1 VENQTGAVRRAG
13 LAAAE
18 IVATVGAASGLVALL
33 EGVAPA
39 TSLTVIYLLAV
50 MFVAVRRGEVP
61 GLATALVS
69 VLATNFL
76 FIDPRYQLTIG
87 NSENVVALVVFL
99 IAAVVVGRLAASSR
113 QRAAESEYRAAVAD
127 AREREAQ
134 VLADAASLMLVSG
147 GLETELGAIAKSLG
161 PVVGGQVRLDLAGSP
176 KPADD
181 ERPLRLPMATQP
193 AWLYANQ
200 GADWDV
206 VERIAEPLARL
217 LDVGF
222 ERRRLTEQTA
232 EAEAVRRAEVAKTAV
247 LHAVSHDLRSPL
259 TAIVTAGSAL
269 QADNL
274 SDEDRQELLSVI
286 DSESGRLSR
295 LVDDLLDLSRI
306 EAGAVA
312 PRPDWCD
319 LKDVV
324 ARAADQVAA
333 AHGDHPIEIR
343 LPKELPLVRVDTVQ
357 AERVFS
363 NLLDNAIKFSPPEMP
378 VTVSGGS
385 SPAGVTIR
393 VSDRGPGIPSSA
405 RRDVFEPFFRGR
417 GGKSGSGLGLAISR
431 GFVEANGGRITL
443 QSRKGEGTAFAVTF
457 PRAEIAA
464 PAPT

>member
-1 VENQTGAVRRAG
+1 V
-13 LAAAE
+13 AAE
-18 IVATVGAASGLVALL
+18 IVVTVGAASGLVAIL
-33 EGVAPA
+33 EGVASA

-50 MFVAVRRGEVP
+50 LFVAIRHGEVP
-61 GLATALVS
+61 GLATALFS

-76 FIDPRYQLTIG
+76 FIEPRYQLSIA
-87 NSENVVALVVFL
+87 NSENGAALVVFL

-113 QRAAESEYRAAVAD
+113 QRAAESEQRAAIAD

-147 GLETELGAIAKSLG
+147 DVESELDTIARSLG
-161 PVVGGQVRLDLAGSP
+161 PVVGGHLRLDLAGSP

-181 ERPLRLPMATQP
+181 ERPLRLPMRARP
-193 AWLYANQ
+193 AWLYSRG
-200 GADWDV
+200 GADRQV

-259 TAIVTAGSAL
+259 TAIITAGSAL
-269 QADNL
+269 QTDNL
-274 SDEDRQELLSVI
+274 SNEDRRELLSVI
-286 DSESGRLSR
+286 DSESGRLAR

-324 ARAADQVAA
+324 ARAAEQVAA
-333 AHGDHPIEIR
+333 MHGDHPVEIR
-343 LPKELPLVRVDTVQ
+343 LPDELPLVRVDTVQ
-357 AERVFS
+357 VERVFS
-363 NLLDNAIKFSPPEMP
+363 NLLDNAIKFSPAAVA

-417 GGKSGSGLGLAISR
+417 GGQSGSGLGLAISR

-457 PRAEIAA
+457 PQAEVAS

>member
-1 VENQTGAVRRAG
+1 VKDHSGFVRRAG
-13 LAAAE
+13 LVAAE
-18 IVATVGAASGLVALL
+18 IVLTVGVASGLVALL
-33 EGVAPA
+33 EGVASA

-50 MFVAVRRGEVP
+50 LFVAIRHGEVP
-61 GLATALVS
+61 GLATALFS

-76 FIDPRYQLTIG
+76 FIEPRYQLSVDH
-87 NSENVVALVVFL
+87 SENVVALVVFL
-99 IAAVVVGRLAASSR
+99 IAAVVVGRLAASAR
-113 QRAAESEYRAAVAD
+113 QRAAESEERAAIAD

-134 VLADAASLMLVSG
+134 VLADAASMMLVSG
-147 GLETELGAIAKSLG
+147 GLEGELGTIARSLG
-161 PVVGGQVRLDLAGSP
+161 PVVGGRVRLELAGSP
-176 KPADD
+176 RPADG
-181 ERPLRLPMATQP
+181 ERPLRLPMRTQP
-193 AWLYANQ
+193 AWLYSTRE
-200 GADWDV
+200 ADREVID
-206 VERIAEPLARL
+206 RISDPLARL

-222 ERRRLTEQTA
+222 ERQRLTEQTA

-269 QADNL
+269 QTDNL
-274 SDEDRQELLSVI
+274 SDDDRRELLSVI
-286 DSESGRLSR
+286 DSESDRLSR

-319 LKDVV
+319 LKEV
-324 ARAADQVAA
+324 ATRAADQVAA

-343 LPKELPLVRVDTVQ
+343 LPDELPLVRADTVQ
-357 AERVFS
+357 VERVFS
-363 NLLDNAIKFSPPEMP
+363 NLIDNAIKFSPPGVP

-393 VSDRGPGIPSSA
+393 ISDRGPGIPSSA

-417 GGKSGSGLGLAISR
+417 GAQSGSGLGLAISR

-457 PRAEIAA
+457 PRAEVAS